1 MANVRTNLT
10 LLLLLFSISIFSQN
24 EKVAFKLFSFEDG
37 LSHRNAFKI
46 QQDQEGYI
54 WIATINGLNK
64 YDGIK
69 FTHFSNLSKENKI
82 PQNYIS
88 ELLITPDTNIWMAG
102 ENYLITLDGNTYESK
117 IIRASK
123 ESALFKK
130 TRTLSGLTKDSD
142 GNIWT
147 VTYNNE
153 SESFYLQKTDSN
165 DELQDVLKLEGKFS
179 SRGMLWYDGHLYFA
193 SKENEILKIEAE
205 GKVKGQYNFGEKPNK
220 ENWIIQMQATSDGT
234 IWALLNDGRLFYLE
248 KGETQF
254 LIHPII
260 KSALGETIANCF
272 LVEESGDIWIGGAG
286 NLHYYDK
293 TSDRL
298 FDYSESIKDLTKHY
312 YNIRDLFQDEM
323 GVIWA
328 ASDYGV
334 IKVSNAERL
343 FNNYLSER
351 SEFCRNGFCS
361 MRGITEDEEGNMYFS
376 YYNSIHVLPK
386 GESATRP
393 LFPRNDYYNPPFGL
407 TYFENALW
415 TGNGNRID
423 LETQKVDTIF
433 NYSDIDEGVC
443 MVGKDGKLWFAVG
456 KWILIYDTS
465 NKTLTK
471 FEDKNSMIDSSKL
484 NATYLYQG
492 KTGDYLWL
500 STVDDGIYKI
510 DLAVGAVEHYTANE
524 NSKTKLLHNRVLA
537 TYEDNKGNLWI
548 ATANG
553 INKLDIKTEKIWS
566 YTTDDGLP
574 NNFINGMLS
583 EGDTAF
589 WFSTDVG
596 LTRLSTATERFI
608 SFTVQDGLS
617 ANEFNRSSFFQA
629 KDGRM
634 YFGGLHGV
642 NAFYPNQNLLKE
654 KNNREANLIFTSFS
668 KLDGRQ
674 DAIHTIKKGLN
685 KKSEINLSHNDKFFT
700 FNYSLANYSKP
711 SENRYS
717 YKLEGYDREWSEP
730 SSNSVARFTSIPA
743 GKYLFKVRASSN
755 KHSWNKDELA
765 IKINIQQ
772 AYYKTK
778 WFLVLSSLLGA
789 FFLWGAY
796 RYRTYTLRERER
808 KLATEVKSRTK
819 ELEREKKKS
828 DDLLLNILPA
838 GTAEELKKYGKAQA
852 KRYPEVTVFFS
863 DFKNFTKIT
872 QNLEPEQLVAEIDR
886 CFKFFDRVMEK
897 YGLEKI
903 KTIGDAYMCAGG
915 IPVEDLDSP
924 KKVVHAALEIQ
935 EFLETYAQKARDIGQ
950 PFFEARIG
958 IHTGPV
964 IGGIVGIKKFA
975 FDIWGETVNTAA
987 RMEQSSE
994 VGKVNI
1000 SESTYQLVKDEFNC
1014 EHRGKVIVKHIGEI
1028 DMYFVEGRI

>member
-1 MANVRTNLT
+1 MAGIRINLT
-10 LLLLLFSISIFSQN
+10 LLLLFFSIHVFSQN
-24 EKVAFKLFSFEDG
+24 EKVVFKLFSFEEG
-37 LSHRNAFKI
+37 LSHRNTFKI
-46 QQDQEGYI
+46 QQDEEGYI

-64 YDGIK
+64 YDGVN
-69 FTHFSNLSKENKI
+69 FTHFSNLSKENNI

-88 ELLITPDTNIWMAG
+88 ELLITPDSSIWMAG
-102 ENYLITLDGNTYESK
+102 ENYLIALDGHTYESK
-117 IIRASK
+117 IIRARK
-123 ESALFKK
+123 ESALYKK
-130 TRTLSGLTKDSD
+130 TRTLSGLTRDDD

-147 VTYNNE
+147 ITSNKE
-153 SESFYLQKTDSN
+153 SGNFYLQKTDAN
-165 DELQDVLKLEGKFS
+165 DELQDVLKLEGNFA
-179 SRGMLWYDGHLYFA
+179 SRGLLWTDGHLFFA
-193 SKENEILKIEAE
+193 SKENEILKIERE
-205 GKVKGQYNFGEKPNK
+205 GKVKGQYNFGERTDKK
-220 ENWIIQMQATSDGT
+220 NWIIQMQATNDGT

-248 KGETQF
+248 KGETNF
-254 LIHPII
+254 LIHPTI
-260 KSALGETIANCF
+260 KSTLGERIANCF
-272 LVEESGDIWIGGAG
+272 LVEESGDIWIGGSG
-286 NLHYYDK
+286 NLHFYEK
-293 TSDRL
+293 ESDRL
-298 FDYSESIKDLTKHY
+298 YEHSIAIKDLTRHY
-312 YNIRDLFQDEM
+312 FNIRHLFQDRM

-328 ASDYGV
+328 ATDYGV
-334 IKVSNAERL
+334 IKITNAEKL
-343 FNNYLSER
+343 FNNYLNER
-351 SEFCRNGFCS
+351 SEFCSSGFCS
-361 MRGITEDEEGNMYFS
+361 IRGITEDDDGNMYFS

-386 GESATRP
+386 GETASRP

-407 TYFENALW
+407 TYFKGALW
-415 TGNGNRID
+415 TGNGRRID

-433 NYSDIDEGVC
+433 NKPSIDKGVC
-443 MVGKDGKLWFAVG
+443 IVGKDDQLWFAFE
-456 KWILIYDTS
+456 KWIFIYDTET
-465 NKTLTK
+465 KKLTE
-471 FEDKNSMIDSSKL
+471 FRDQNSMIDTSKL
-484 NATYLYQG
+484 DVTYLYQG

-510 DLAVGAVEHYTANE
+510 DLMVGAIQHYSANE
-524 NSKTKLLHNRVLA
+524 DASPKLLHNRVTA

-548 ATANG
+548 GTANG
-553 INKLDIKTEKIWS
+553 INKLEIKSEKIWS

-574 NNFINGMLS
+574 NNFINGLLS
-583 EGDTAF
+583 EGDSAI

-596 LTRLSTATERFI
+596 LARFNPTTEKFI
-608 SFTVQDGLS
+608 PFNVQDGLS
-617 ANEFNRSSFFQA
+617 ANEFNRISFYQA

-642 NAFYPNQNLLKE
+642 NAFYPNENFLKE
-654 KNNREANLIFTSFS
+654 KNKLEANLIFTSFS
-668 KLDGRQ
+668 KLDGRL
-674 DAIHTIKKGLN
+674 DAINTIRKGLTN
-685 KKSEINLSHNDKFFT
+685 NSEINLSHNDKFFT
-700 FNYSLANYSKP
+700 FHFSLADYVNP
-711 SENRYS
+711 SDNRYS
-717 YKLEGYDREWSEP
+717 FKLEGYDREWSEP
-730 SSNSVARFTSIPA
+730 SSTSLARFNSIPA
-743 GKYLFKVRASSN
+743 GKYIFRVKASSN
-755 KHSWNKDELA
+755 QHSWNKNELA

-778 WFLVLSSLLGA
+778 WFLVLSSLVGA
-789 FFLWGAY
+789 LFLWGAY
-796 RYRTYTLRERER
+796 RYRTYTLRERE
-808 KLATEVKSRTK
+808 KNLATEVKSRTQ

-852 KRYPEVTVFFS
+852 KRHPSVTVFFS
-863 DFKNFTKIT
+863 DFKDFTKIT

-915 IPVEDLDSP
+915 IPVEDSESP

-935 EFLETYAQKARDIGQ
+935 EFLMSYGRKASEEGK

-1000 SESTYQLVKDEFNC
+1000 SESTFQLVKDDFRC
-1014 EHRGKVIVKHIGEI
+1014 EHRGKVVVKHIGEI